1 MGIKAI
7 NNRIQDIKNTLVDI
21 EKEVS
26 IGNYST
32 AANLTERLDRQSDEL
47 WRALWKYK
55 ESE

>member
-21 EKEVS
+21 EREVS

-47 WRALWKYK
+47 RKDIYRTMRQ
-55 ESE
+55 